1 MLVHVKVLSVLS
13 FFKAAV
19 NGLAVPAGQP
29 AKLFFPLPS
38 HIDITNNS
46 YRGTRLYKD
55 GIIFAVIHKGDDTPN
70 CTIQE
75 ICQRLKVEVN
85 TTCAKVEILKTKIS
99 DGGSYL
105 VEFLFTDVE
114 SNFIVSQK
122 LDVIETGK

>member
-1 MLVHVKVLSVLS
+1 MVVHVKVLSVLF

-19 NGLAVPAGQP
+19 NGLAELAGQP

-55 GIIFAVIHKGDDTPN
+55 DIIFAVIHKGDDRPN

-75 ICQRLKVEVN
+75 KVEVN

-99 DGGSYL
+99 DVGCYS

-122 LDVIETGK
+122 LYVIETGK